1 MKKAIAI
8 TLMTTTLGGGWFGFT
23 LNAGGGHEHGPGGH
37 THSHA
42 PVKEQ
47 VSTNEVISSA
57 NQHVQ
62 ELVKAKKID
71 AGWEECA
78 PLKTEQK
85 RFNANLEWVVTYQ
98 NTKVTD
104 PAKQNLYVFVDLY
117 GKVKAA
123 NHSGK

>member
-8 TLMTTTLGGGWFGFT
+8 TLLTTTLGAGWFGLT
-23 LNAGGGHEHGPGGH
+23 LHAGGGHDHGPNGH
-37 THSHA
+37 AHGA
-42 PVKEQ
+42 VQEQ
-47 VSTNEVISSA
+47 ASKNAVVSSA
-57 NQHVQ
+57 NQHVKQ
-62 ELVKAKKID
+62 LVKSNKID
-71 AGWEECA
+71 ASWEGSV

-85 RFNANLEWVVTYQ
+85 RFNANLEWVLAYQ
-98 NTKVTD
+98 NMKVAD